1 MLSLILPFSFWPV
14 SVYRHSSLTICI
26 YQGLQPPLAY
36 LILLF
41 LNKNTL
47 TNWYGSQN
55 DIHKKFKK
63 ELSAL
68 KKKKKRE
75 IFLKELQRKRSWNYK
90 QLDLVFCVM
99 TPGIPLWEDFPQLL
113 VCILPRSLR
122 ENELDLSAIF
132 TAIEVIQVE
141 RKSIRCVHLCLTKE
155 ERSKEQTWDV
165 IQALET

>member
-1 MLSLILPFSFWPV
+1 MLSLILTFSFWPMP
-14 SVYRHSSLTICI
+14 VYSHSSLTICI
-26 YQGLQPPLAY
+26 YQGLQPSLAY

-47 TNWYGSQN
+47 RNWYGSQN

-63 ELSAL
+63 ELSVL
-68 KKKKKRE
+68 EKKF
-75 IFLKELQRKRSWNYK
+75 FLKELKRKRSWNYK
-90 QLDLVFCVM
+90 QLDLGFCVM

>member
-1 MLSLILPFSFWPV
+1 MLSLILTFSFWPV
-14 SVYRHSSLTICI
+14 SVYIHSSLTIRI
-26 YQGLQPPLAY
+26 YQGLQPSLAY

-41 LNKNTL
+41 LNKNTPR
-47 TNWYGSQN
+47 NWYRSQN
-55 DIHKKFKK
+55 GIHKKFKK

-68 KKKKKRE
+68 KKKKK
-75 IFLKELQRKRSWNYK
+75 IFFLKELKRKRSWNYK
-90 QLDLVFCVM
+90 QLDLGFCVM